1 MSKITIQIDVTKI
14 DKKQIKDGKYLKLE
28 IVELKEPKDVTRAD
42 KSLVTGTKQDGTAWK
57 LVKTH
62 FVSME
67 SVKNQDGTWT
77 NGTIIGDA
85 SKFAD
90 LDPITPKEEIP
101 YPVDDINPEDIPF

>member
-1 MSKITIQIDVTKI
+1 MNKITIQIDVTKI
-14 DKKQIKDGKYLKLE
+14 DKAQIKDGKYLKLE
-28 IVELKEPKDVTRAD
+28 VVELKEPKDVTRAD

-67 SVKNQDGTWT
+67 STKNDDGTWN

-85 SKFAD
+85 SKFEDVDPTETKPQESTIAD
-90 LDPITPKEEIP
+90 
-101 YPVDDINPEDIPF
+101 EDIPF